1 MYVRHEISDY
11 ATWRKSYDAF
21 NAERTKMSVT
31 GAAVYRAVDNPNDVT
46 VTHDFKSADKAKE
59 FASSAPFEGSH
70 GEGWRQGRS
79 TNLVHHSCREITFGL
94 EPGGKRL
101 GAMHPGPV
109 GPTIGAISFPEGGNG
124 TAVVAKWVPAYLDG
138 AARRL
143 LVCYREG
150 SVGSHRLIGR
160 LE

>member
-94 EPGGKRL
+94 EPRGKRL
-101 GAMHPGPV
+101 GAMQLSRTRWLRYRGYLISGRWQWHGGRCKV
-109 GPTIGAISFPEGGNG
+109 GAGIFGWGGA
-124 TAVVAKWVPAYLDG
+124 TVV
-138 AARRL
+138 
-143 LVCYREG
+143 
-150 SVGSHRLIGR
+150 SVLP
-160 LE
+160 